1 MLDVIKNTLLAG
13 VGAAVIT
20 KEKIEDTLDELV
32 RKGKLS
38 ATDAKIVAEKIAD
51 QGKREF
57 ESASDNLSAKLKDL
71 FNRAEDDTRV
81 RLAALEERVRILET
95 RLAEPPTRNGEP

>member
-1 MLDVIKNTLLAG
+1 MIDVIKKTLLAG
-13 VGAAVIT
+13 VGAAVVT
-20 KEKIEDTLDELV
+20 KEKIEDSLDELV

-38 ATDAKIVAEKIAD
+38 AADAKIVAEKIAD

-57 ESASDNLSAKLKDL
+57 ESATDSLSAKLKDL
-71 FNRAEDDTRV
+71 FNRTEDDTRV

-95 RLAEPPTRNGEP
+95 RLAEPPTRSGEP